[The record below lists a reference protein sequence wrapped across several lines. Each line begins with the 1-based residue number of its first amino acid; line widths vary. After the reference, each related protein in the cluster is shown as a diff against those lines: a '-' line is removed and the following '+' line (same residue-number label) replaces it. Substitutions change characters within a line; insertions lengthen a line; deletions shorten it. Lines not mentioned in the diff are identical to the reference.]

1 MIKILITTGVLIFSL
16 LLNFQSAYASS
27 AILQLISDQK
37 ELICGAL
44 NFSKFKKTPLANW
57 EVLEGEQSIRLY
69 DRRSSALISL
79 DYKPT
84 RAKWRLLTVTTYDSI
99 GLPYSQM
106 RISQD
111 CEIRAIRR
119 IRYDNL
125 GRSVQIE
132 NLDPVSL
139 EIKSTEP
146 QNPRL
151 EVSEANRH
159 AIKSSPA
166 LVALIDT
173 GVNYLLPEFQKSI
186 AFDSKGEI
194 IGYDFWDNDTRPFDK
209 DPRSNPFYPLHHGST
224 VFSVLARE
232 LRIPG
237 ISIYRFP
244 ANDLCKFDE
253 LSNISSYTVPEWSQ
267 CQWARKIRMIGFAL
281 KKKQKK

>member
-1 MIKILITTGVLIFSL
+1 MIRILVSTSVLIFSL
-16 LLNFQSAYASS
+16 LTNFQSTHASP

-37 ELICGAL
+37 DLICDS
-44 NFSKFKKTPLANW
+44 FDSSKFKQTPLATW
-57 EVLEGEQSIRLY
+57 EVQEGEISIRLY
-69 DRRSSALISL
+69 DRQSPASISL

-84 RAKWRLLTVTTYDSI
+84 RAKWRLLTVTTNDST

-119 IRYDNL
+119 IRYDKL
-125 GRSVQIE
+125 GRPFQIE

-139 EIKSTEP
+139 AIKSTEP

-151 EVSEANRH
+151 ELSEASGN

-186 AFDSKGEI
+186 AFDSEGEI
-194 IGYDFWDNDTRPFDK
+194 IGYDFWDNDTGPFDK
-209 DPRSNPFYPLHHGST
+209 DPRSNPFIHFT
-224 VFSVLARE
+224 MVLPYSACWLGNYESRAFQFTDFQPTTYVN
-232 LRIPG
+232 LR
-237 ISIYRFP
+237 RF
-244 ANDLCKFDE
+244 LK
-253 LSNISSYTVPEWSQ
+253 ISSYTAHEWSQ
-267 CQWARKIRMIGFAL
+267 CQWARKMRMIGFAL

>member
-1 MIKILITTGVLIFSL
+1 MI
-16 LLNFQSAYASS
+16 LNS
-27 AILQLISDQK
+27 
-37 ELICGAL
+37 
-44 NFSKFKKTPLANW
+44 SKFKQTPLANW
-57 EVLEGEQSIRLY
+57 EVQEGEQSIRLY
-69 DRRSSALISL
+69 DRQSPASISL

-84 RAKWRLLTVTTYDSI
+84 RAKWRLLTVTTNDSI

-125 GRSVQIE
+125 GRPVQIE

-186 AFDSKGEI
+186 AFDSEGEI

-244 ANDLCKFDE
+244 ANDLCKFEKVLEHIE
-253 LSNISSYTVPEWSQ
+253 LYGTRVVAMSMGSKDKNDWLCFE
-267 CQWARKIRMIGFAL
+267 
-281 KKKQKK
+281 KKQKK